1 MELDNNVV
9 LRPRFHKDVDL
20 TFSEIIANATK
31 IKEEVKEDYRVKI
44 SDHHIFLF
52 IILAKRRYYSPHLHI
67 QVIEKE
73 DKTVHLKG
81 LFGPDQTVWTF
92 FMFLHFIVAG
102 IFLVFGMFAI
112 SDGMLKTSVTKDL
125 LISGLMVVIWFLLY
139 FIAKQI
145 RYHGRHQIM
154 ELMRVFLR
162 IVEHEEGR
170 KKAEVTS

>member
-20 TFSEIIANATK
+20 SICEIIERASIVK
-31 IKEEVKEDYRVKI
+31 QEVIDDYRVKI

-52 IILAKRRYYSPHLHI
+52 ITYAKRCYYSPHLHL
-67 QVIEKE
+67 ELTENE
-73 DKTVHLKG
+73 DKTTHIKC

-102 IFLVFGMFAI
+102 IFIVFGMFAV
-112 SDGMLKTSVTKDL
+112 SDWMLKVSITSDL
-125 LISGLMVVIWFLLY
+125 VVMGLMVVVWFLLY

-145 RYHGRHQIM
+145 RYNGRHQIH
-154 ELMRVFLR
+154 ELMRLFLR
-162 IVEHEEGR
+162 IIE
-170 KKAEVTS
+170 

>member
-20 TFSEIIANATK
+20 CISEIIERATK
-31 IKEEVKEDYRVKI
+31 VKQEVIDDYRVKI

-52 IILAKRRYYSPHLHI
+52 IIYAKRRYYSPHLHL
-67 QVIEKE
+67 ELTENE
-73 DKTVHLKG
+73 DKTTHIKC

-102 IFLVFGMFAI
+102 IFIVFGMFAI
-112 SDGMLKTSVTKDL
+112 SDWMLKAAITSDL
-125 LISGLMVVIWFLLY
+125 VVMGLMVVVWFLLY

-145 RYHGRHQIM
+145 RYNGRHQIH
-154 ELMRVFLR
+154 ELMRLFLK
-162 IVEHEEGR
+162 IIE
-170 KKAEVTS
+170 

>member
-1 MELDNNVV
+1 LIYTIKTMELDNNVV

-20 TFSEIIANATK
+20 SFSEIIAKATK

-67 QVIEKE
+67 ELTEKD
-73 DKTVHLKG
+73 DKTTHIKC

-102 IFLVFGMFAI
+102 VFLVFGMFAL
-112 SDGMLKTSVTKDL
+112 SDWTLKTSVTKDL
-125 LISGLMVVIWFLLY
+125 IIASLMVVVWILLY
-139 FIAKQI
+139 LIAKQI
-145 RYHGRHQIM
+145 RYNGRHQIM
-154 ELMRVFLR
+154 ELMRLFLK
-162 IVEHEEGR
+162 IVE
-170 KKAEVTS
+170 

>member
-1 MELDNNVV
+1 
-9 LRPRFHKDVDL
+9 
-20 TFSEIIANATK
+20 
-31 IKEEVKEDYRVKI
+31 
-44 SDHHIFLF
+44 
-52 IILAKRRYYSPHLHI
+52 LHI

-112 SDGMLKTSVTKDL
+112 SDGMLKTSVIKDL

-154 ELMRVFLR
+154 ELMRLFLR
-162 IVEHEEGR
+162 IVEHEEGN

>member
-9 LRPRFHKDVDL
+9 LRPRFQKDVDL
-20 TFSEIIANATK
+20 SFAEIIANATK
-31 IKEEVKEDYRVKI
+31 IKEEVKDDYRVKI

-67 QVIEKE
+67 QLIEKE
-73 DKTVHLKG
+73 DKTTHVKC

-102 IFLVFGMFAI
+102 IFLVFGMFAL
-112 SDGMLKTSVTKDL
+112 SNWMLKISATNN
-125 LISGLMVVIWFLLY
+125 LIIAGLMVVIWILLY

-145 RYHGRHQIM
+145 RYNGRHQII
-154 ELMRVFLR
+154 ELMRLFLK
-162 IVEHEEGR
+162 IVE
-170 KKAEVTS
+170 

>member
-20 TFSEIIANATK
+20 SFDEIIANANRVK
-31 IKEEVKEDYRVKI
+31 NEVKEDYRVKI

-67 QVIEKE
+67 QLIEKE
-73 DKTVHLKG
+73 DKTTHIKC
-81 LFGPDQTVWTF
+81 LFGPDQTTWTF

-102 IFLVFGMFAI
+102 IFLVFTMFAY
-112 SDGMLKTSVTKDL
+112 SDWMLKNSATTDL
-125 LISGLMVVIWFLLY
+125 MVAGLMVIVWFLLY

-145 RYHGRHQIM
+145 RFNGRHQIM
-154 ELMRVFLR
+154 ELMRLFLR
-162 IVEHEEGR
+162 IVEHQ
-170 KKAEVTS
+170 

>member
-9 LRPRFHKDVDL
+9 LRPRFQKDVAL
-20 TFSEIIANATK
+20 SFAEVIANATK
-31 IKEEVKEDYRVKI
+31 IKEEVKDDYRVKI

-67 QVIEKE
+67 QLIEKE
-73 DKTVHLKG
+73 DKTTHVKC

-102 IFLVFGMFAI
+102 VFLIFAMFAV
-112 SDGMLKTSVTKDL
+112 SNWMLKTSATNN
-125 LISGLMVVIWFLLY
+125 LIIAGLMVVIWILLY

-145 RYHGRHQIM
+145 RYNGRHQII
-154 ELMRVFLR
+154 ELMRLYLK
-162 IVEHEEGR
+162 IVE
-170 KKAEVTS
+170 

>member
-9 LRPRFHKDVDL
+9 LRPRFQKDVAL
-20 TFSEIIANATK
+20 SFAEVIANATK
-31 IKEEVKEDYRVKI
+31 IKEEVKDDYRVKI

-67 QVIEKE
+67 QLIEKE
-73 DKTVHLKG
+73 DKTTHVKC

-102 IFLVFGMFAI
+102 VFLIFAMFAV
-112 SDGMLKTSVTKDL
+112 SNWMLKTSATNN
-125 LISGLMVVIWFLLY
+125 LIIAGLMVVIWILLY

-145 RYHGRHQIM
+145 RYNGRHQII
-154 ELMRVFLR
+154 ELMRLFLK
-162 IVEHEEGR
+162 IVE
-170 KKAEVTS
+170 

>member
-9 LRPRFHKDVDL
+9 LRPRFQKDVAL
-20 TFSEIIANATK
+20 SFAEIIANATK
-31 IKEEVKEDYRVKI
+31 IKEEVKDDYRVKI

-67 QVIEKE
+67 QLIEKE
-73 DKTVHLKG
+73 DKTTHVKC

-102 IFLVFGMFAI
+102 IFLVFAMFAV
-112 SDGMLKTSVTKDL
+112 SNWMLKTSATNN
-125 LISGLMVVIWFLLY
+125 LIIAGLMVVIWILLY

-145 RYHGRHQIM
+145 RYNGRHQII
-154 ELMRVFLR
+154 ELMRLYLK
-162 IVEHEEGR
+162 IVE
-170 KKAEVTS
+170 

>member
-1 MELDNNVV
+1 MIYTIKTMELDNNVV

-20 TFSEIIANATK
+20 SFSEIIAKATR

-67 QVIEKE
+67 ELTEKD
-73 DKTVHLKG
+73 DKTTHIKC

-102 IFLVFGMFAI
+102 VFLVFGMFAL
-112 SDGMLKTSVTKDL
+112 SDWTLKTSVTKDL
-125 LISGLMVVIWFLLY
+125 IITCLMVVVWILLY
-139 FIAKQI
+139 LIAKQI
-145 RYHGRHQIM
+145 RYNGRHQIM
-154 ELMRVFLR
+154 ELMRLFLK
-162 IVEHEEGR
+162 IVE
-170 KKAEVTS
+170 

>member
-9 LRPRFHKDVDL
+9 LRPRFQKDVAL
-20 TFSEIIANATK
+20 SFVEIIANATK
-31 IKEEVKEDYRVKI
+31 IKEEVKDDYRVKI

-67 QVIEKE
+67 QLIEKE
-73 DKTVHLKG
+73 DKTTHVKC

-102 IFLVFGMFAI
+102 IFLVFGMFAV
-112 SDGMLKTSVTKDL
+112 SNWMLKTSATNN
-125 LISGLMVVIWFLLY
+125 LIIAGLMVVIWILLY

-145 RYHGRHQIM
+145 RYNGRHQII
-154 ELMRVFLR
+154 ELMRLFLK
-162 IVEHEEGR
+162 IVE
-170 KKAEVTS
+170 

>member
-1 MELDNNVV
+1 LIYTIKTMELDNNVV

-20 TFSEIIANATK
+20 SFSEIIAKATK

-67 QVIEKE
+67 ELTEKD
-73 DKTVHLKG
+73 DKTTHIKF

-102 IFLVFGMFAI
+102 VFLVFGMFAL
-112 SDGMLKTSVTKDL
+112 SDWTLKTSVTKDL
-125 LISGLMVVIWFLLY
+125 IIASLMVVVWILLY
-139 FIAKQI
+139 LIAKQI
-145 RYHGRHQIM
+145 RYNGRHQIM
-154 ELMRVFLR
+154 ELMRLFLK
-162 IVEHEEGR
+162 IVE
-170 KKAEVTS
+170 

>member
-20 TFSEIIANATK
+20 SISEIIANANQ
-31 IKEEVKEDYRVKI
+31 IKEEVKDDYRVKV

-67 QVIEKE
+67 ELE
-73 DKTVHLKG
+73 ENENKTTHVKC

-102 IFLVFGMFAI
+102 VFLVFGMFAI
-112 SDGMLKTSVTKDL
+112 SDGMLKASITSDL
-125 LISGLMVVIWFLLY
+125 VVMGLMVITWFLLY

-145 RYHGRHQIM
+145 RFNGRHQIV
-154 ELMRVFLR
+154 ELMRLFLR
-162 IVEHEEGR
+162 IIDHKET
-170 KKAEVTS
+170 K